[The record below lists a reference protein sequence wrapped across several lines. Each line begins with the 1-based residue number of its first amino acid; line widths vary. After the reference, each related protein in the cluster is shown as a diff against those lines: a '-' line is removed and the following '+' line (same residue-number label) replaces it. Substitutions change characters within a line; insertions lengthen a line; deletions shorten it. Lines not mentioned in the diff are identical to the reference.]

1 MLSIKSALPAG
12 MWKIKSSK
20 KETNY
25 NRTSF
30 LEVKKESIDLKEMLT
45 FAPDDVSQKRQVA
58 HHRVSFKQFL
68 AEQGEM

>member
-1 MLSIKSALPAG
+1 
-12 MWKIKSSK
+12 
-20 KETNY
+20 
-25 NRTSF
+25 
-30 LEVKKESIDLKEMLT
+30 MLT